1 MQKIWRVGGGSGL
14 DKHSRDYMLA
24 ASIETVSEAN
34 ALMPGNKNKEI
45 F

>member
-34 ALMPGNKNKEI
+34 ALTHARKQK
-45 F
+45 